1 MGEKEY
7 KTVNSSGIMS
17 LVAGIIVIAAGISA
31 GVMAIISGARL
42 LSVKKR
48 ITF

>member
-7 KTVNSSGIMS
+7 KTISSSGVMSLIAGIVILVVGISSGIM
-17 LVAGIIVIAAGISA
+17 AIV
-31 GVMAIISGARL
+31 SGARL
-42 LSVKKR
+42 LAVKKR